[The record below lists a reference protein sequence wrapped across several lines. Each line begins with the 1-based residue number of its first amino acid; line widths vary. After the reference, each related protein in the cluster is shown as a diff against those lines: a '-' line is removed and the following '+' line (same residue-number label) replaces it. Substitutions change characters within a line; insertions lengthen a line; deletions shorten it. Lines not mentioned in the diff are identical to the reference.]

1 MNHLGPTQRGVGN
14 CGNQIKRNQININ
27 VFVIEDNTKKIRRN
41 LKIKTLISNEK
52 NIKNERKLL
61 LIQLFEY

>member
-14 CGNQIKRNQININ
+14 CGKYKRNQININ

-41 LKIKTLISNEK
+41 LKIKTLISTEK